1 MFTALMVHLCGL
13 GPLLSLVSQVRV
25 FAHTTL
31 CAFKL
36 PATLSLSSAE
46 RLVMTL
52 CVKRQV
58 CWRWWQLRNY
68 RKVCL
73 NFQWQE
79 REACS
84 WCCMQ
89 VNQRRGIL
97 RRGSRRHADISE
109 GLADTCG
116 VPVRGWLYLQ
126 KRSRSLREQRTS
138 FCSCE
143 FLKKESCPARVF
155 SSSLSSAKLST

>member
-25 FAHTTL
+25 FAHTL

-58 CWRWWQLRNY
+58 CWR
-68 RKVCL
+68 
-73 NFQWQE
+73 
-79 REACS
+79 
-84 WCCMQ
+84 
-89 VNQRRGIL
+89 
-97 RRGSRRHADISE
+97 
-109 GLADTCG
+109 
-116 VPVRGWLYLQ
+116 
-126 KRSRSLREQRTS
+126 
-138 FCSCE
+138 
-143 FLKKESCPARVF
+143 
-155 SSSLSSAKLST
+155 